1 MSDDRPYDLG
11 SGVNVKTKG
20 KQDEIQRSVDIE
32 DLKEQGY
39 TSELD
44 REKVREHREKVKSDR
59 FEMAEDMTVKPVN
72 PHRRFDAV
80 RDIDVD
86 GLGKKK
92 TGFFD
97 VNEYKK

>member
-1 MSDDRPYDLG
+1 MSDDKSYDLG
-11 SGVNVKTKG
+11 SGVNVKMKG

-32 DLKEQGY
+32 DLEEQGY

-44 REKVREHREKVKSDR
+44 REKVREHRDKTHNDR
-59 FEMAEDMTVKPVN
+59 FEMAEDMTVKPTN
-72 PHRRFDAV
+72 PHRNFEAV

-92 TGFFD
+92 SGLFD
-97 VNEYKK
+97 VNDYKK